1 MADDAVKEMISAF
14 ALGCM
19 DKSNFKQFRDYF
31 EHNGKLPKGELG
43 DLQNIIAL
51 IPTILDVDLPNPN
64 VKNEL
69 GKRLIQIQKDM
80 KEGIIENRRETRIK
94 GTANFVQRN
103 SSTKIF
109 DVSEKRVQAP
119 NNIPVENNPK
129 RKTLKTLPKKENIT
143 QLNTI
148 TPQQKASSRLSILFI
163 WAFLLL
169 IIVGLVLFYNSFS
182 NTVDMLNSKN
192 LELTNKISKLR
203 SDFVHTEDFV
213 NQNIEFIE
221 FFNNPNV
228 ELVNLKGIK
237 PNSRE
242 NGKLFISP
250 GSGEGLL
257 QLQNMPH
264 LEAEMSFQLWLVSK
278 AGTFSLG
285 AFEIRPDKKYIKFSQ
300 IPYVIREDIEMF
312 RITKESK
319 GGAIVPTSET
329 ILFGALRNEITKT
342 KNKRR

>member
-51 IPTILDVDLPNPN
+51 IPTILDIDLPDPD

-94 GTANFVQRN
+94 GTANFVQRD

-109 DVSEKRVQAP
+109 DVSEKRIQAP
-119 NNIPVENNPK
+119 NNIPVEDSPK
-129 RKTLKTLPKKENIT
+129 QKTLKTLPKKENIT
-143 QLNTI
+143 RLNI
-148 TPQQKASSRLSILFI
+148 TQPQQKASNRLSIVFI
-163 WAFLLL
+163 WAFLVF
-169 IIVGLVLFYNSFS
+169 IIVALVVFYNSFS
-182 NTVDMLNSKN
+182 NAVDILNSSN
-192 LELTNKISKLR
+192 LDLANKISKLR
-203 SDFVHTEDFV
+203 TDLVRTEDFV

-221 FFNNPNV
+221 FFNNPNI
-228 ELVNLKGIK
+228 ELVNLKGIN
-237 PNSRE
+237 PNSKE
-242 NGKLFISP
+242 SGKLFVSL

-319 GGAIVPTSET
+319 GGSIAPTSET
-329 ILFGALRNEITKT
+329 ILFGALQNEIAKA

>member
-51 IPTILDVDLPNPN
+51 IPTILDIDLPDPD

-94 GTANFVQRN
+94 GTANFVQRD

-109 DVSEKRVQAP
+109 DVSEKRIQAP
-119 NNIPVENNPK
+119 NNIPVEDSPK
-129 RKTLKTLPKKENIT
+129 QKTLKTLPKKENIT
-143 QLNTI
+143 RLNI
-148 TPQQKASSRLSILFI
+148 TQPQQKASNRLSIVFI
-163 WAFLLL
+163 WAFLVF
-169 IIVGLVLFYNSFS
+169 IIVALVVFYNSFS
-182 NTVDMLNSKN
+182 NTVDILNSTN
-192 LELTNKISKLR
+192 LDLASKISKLR
-203 SDFVHTEDFV
+203 TDLVRTEDFV

-221 FFNNPNV
+221 FFNNPNI
-228 ELVNLKGIK
+228 ELVNLKGIN
-237 PNSRE
+237 PNSKE
-242 NGKLFISP
+242 SGKLFVSL

-312 RITKESK
+312 RITRESK
-319 GGAIVPTSET
+319 GGSIAPTSET
-329 ILFGALRNEITKT
+329 ILFGALQNEIAKA

>member
-51 IPTILDVDLPNPN
+51 IPTILDIDLPDPD

-94 GTANFVQRN
+94 GTANFVQRD

-109 DVSEKRVQAP
+109 DVSEKRIQAP
-119 NNIPVENNPK
+119 NNIPVEDSPK
-129 RKTLKTLPKKENIT
+129 QKTLKTLPKKENIT
-143 QLNTI
+143 RLNI
-148 TPQQKASSRLSILFI
+148 TQPQQKASNRLSIVFI
-163 WAFLLL
+163 WAFLVF
-169 IIVGLVLFYNSFS
+169 IIVALVVFYNSFS
-182 NTVDMLNSKN
+182 NAVDILNSSN
-192 LELTNKISKLR
+192 LDLANKISKLR
-203 SDFVHTEDFV
+203 TDLVRTEDFV

-221 FFNNPNV
+221 FFNNPNI
-228 ELVNLKGIK
+228 ELVNLKGIN
-237 PNSRE
+237 PNSKE
-242 NGKLFISP
+242 SGKLFVSL

-312 RITKESK
+312 RITRESK
-319 GGAIVPTSET
+319 GGSIAPTSET
-329 ILFGALRNEITKT
+329 ILFGALQNEIAKA

>member
-51 IPTILDVDLPNPN
+51 IPTILDIDLPDPD

-94 GTANFVQRN
+94 GTANFVQRD

-109 DVSEKRVQAP
+109 DVSEKRIQAP
-119 NNIPVENNPK
+119 NNIPVEDSPK

-143 QLNTI
+143 RLNI
-148 TPQQKASSRLSILFI
+148 TQPQQKASNRLSIVFI
-163 WAFLLL
+163 WAFLVF
-169 IIVGLVLFYNSFS
+169 IIVALVVFYNSFS
-182 NTVDMLNSKN
+182 NAVDILNSSN
-192 LELTNKISKLR
+192 LDLANKISKLR
-203 SDFVHTEDFV
+203 TDLVRTEDFV

-221 FFNNPNV
+221 FFNNPNI
-228 ELVNLKGIK
+228 ELVNLKGIN
-237 PNSRE
+237 PNSKE
-242 NGKLFISP
+242 SGKLFVSL

-319 GGAIVPTSET
+319 GGSIAPTSET
-329 ILFGALRNEITKT
+329 ILFGALQNEIAKA

>member
-51 IPTILDVDLPNPN
+51 IPTILDIDLPDPD

-94 GTANFVQRN
+94 GTANFVQRD

-109 DVSEKRVQAP
+109 DVSEKRIQAP
-119 NNIPVENNPK
+119 NNIPVEDSPK
-129 RKTLKTLPKKENIT
+129 QKTLKTLPKKENIT
-143 QLNTI
+143 RLNT
-148 TPQQKASSRLSILFI
+148 TQPQQKASNRLSIVFI
-163 WAFLLL
+163 WAFLVF
-169 IIVGLVLFYNSFS
+169 IIVALVVFYNSFS
-182 NTVDMLNSKN
+182 NAVDILNSSN
-192 LELTNKISKLR
+192 LDLANKISKLR
-203 SDFVHTEDFV
+203 TDLVRTEDFV

-221 FFNNPNV
+221 FFNNPNI
-228 ELVNLKGIK
+228 ELVNLKGIN
-237 PNSRE
+237 PNSKE
-242 NGKLFISP
+242 SGKLFVSL

-319 GGAIVPTSET
+319 GGSIAPTSET
-329 ILFGALRNEITKT
+329 ILFGALQNEIAKA